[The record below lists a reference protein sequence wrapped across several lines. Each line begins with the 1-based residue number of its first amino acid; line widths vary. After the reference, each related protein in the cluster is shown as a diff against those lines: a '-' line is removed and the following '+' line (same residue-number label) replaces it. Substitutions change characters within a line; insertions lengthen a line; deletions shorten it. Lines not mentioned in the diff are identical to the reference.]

1 MELISE
7 QACPKTW
14 TCRLVTA
21 GGGLPDMDSLT
32 RAVREVGHQFWVR
45 GAELIVDGVMV
56 NQGGRPAVR
65 IDGGGEIVVLASL
78 SRKIQWDTENNTE
91 EAVEPEERTTYERLA
106 ARWRGDPCR
115 VRVVGPLREKG
126 KDEDPVLEVREYY
139 WWE

>member
-7 QACPKTW
+7 QACPETW

-21 GGGLPDMDSLT
+21 RGLLPDMDSLT

-45 GAELIVDGVMV
+45 GAEVTVDGVMI
-56 NQGGRPAVR
+56 NRGGRPAVR
-65 IDGGGEIVVLASL
+65 IDGSGEIVVLASL
-78 SRKIQWDTENNTE
+78 SRKIQWDTENNIE
-91 EAVEPEERTTYERLA
+91 EAVEPVERMTYERLA

-115 VRVVGPLREKG
+115 VRVVGPLRVNG